1 MSLNLLGL
9 TPEQRQRHEEA
20 YNAAMVYGQRQRINP
35 YTALLAEVQYR
46 AGHVAWIRDEI
57 TATLGSQGMFLFDKQ
72 GQPHDHPLLTRY
84 DRERDRL
91 DRVCKMAIDAG
102 IAERYVQ
109 LAELQGQTLF
119 RVMERVHARIGL
131 TEEQKRAFLPALRE
145 AVALEEAAARP
156 TDVLVMP

>member
-1 MSLNLLGL
+1 MPLNLLGL
-9 TPEQRQRHEEA
+9 TPDQRQRHEEA
-20 YNAAMVYGQRQRINP
+20 YREAMMYGKRQHINP

-46 AGHVAWIRDEI
+46 AGHVAWLRDEI
-57 TATLGSQGMFLFDKQ
+57 QANLGPERMFLFNKQ
-72 GQPHDHPLLTRY
+72 GDPHDHPLLTRY

-119 RVMERVHARIGL
+119 RVMERVHAAIGL
-131 TEEQKRAFLPALRE
+131 TDEQKRAFLPALRE
-145 AVALEEAAARP
+145 AVALEEAAAVP
-156 TDVLVMP
+156 TDVLTLP